1 VLETVRLISGQ
12 LPDATALIGFCGAP
26 WTVATYM
33 IEGGSSKDYSKTKQ
47 WAYGQ
52 PEVFQAL
59 MDKLVEA
66 SSAYLIAQ
74 IDAGAEAVQI
84 FDSWAGVLPEAEFRR
99 WVMAPIAAMVAKIK
113 AVHPTVPVIGFP
125 RGAGLLYE
133 DFARDVGCDAV
144 SLDTTVPL
152 DWAAKVIQPLVTVQ
166 GNLDPIH
173 LLTGGEAMDQA
184 IDKILNTLGRGP
196 FIFNLGHGI
205 TPPTPPENVARLAD
219 RIRAFR

>member
-1 VLETVRLISGQ
+1 
-12 LPDATALIGFCGAP
+12 
-26 WTVATYM
+26 
-33 IEGGSSKDYSKTKQ
+33 
-47 WAYGQ
+47 
-52 PEVFQAL
+52 
-59 MDKLVEA
+59 
-66 SSAYLIAQ
+66 
-74 IDAGAEAVQI
+74 
-84 FDSWAGVLPEAEFRR
+84 
-99 WVMAPIAAMVAKIK
+99 
-113 AVHPTVPVIGFP
+113 
-125 RGAGLLYE
+125 
-133 DFARDVGCDAV
+133 V